1 MVNAATLLVLTSIF
15 VYVDVSF
22 FKGKKMRRDL
32 IVWIAVWIVSVC
44 TAGIA
49 LFKINVPSP
58 LILMKNFYEPINKFV
73 TSLF

>member
-1 MVNAATLLVLTSIF
+1 MVNAVALIVCTGIF
-15 VYVDVSF
+15 VIFDVPF

-44 TAGIA
+44 SAGIA
-49 LFKINVPSP
+49 LFKIHVPSP
-58 LILMKNFYEPINKFV
+58 LLLMKNFYEPINKFI

>member
-1 MVNAATLLVLTSIF
+1 MVKAVALLVLTGIF
-15 VYVDVSF
+15 IVVDIPFV
-22 FKGKKMRRDL
+22 KGKKMRRDL
-32 IVWIAVWIVSVC
+32 IVWIAVWIVSAC

>member
-1 MVNAATLLVLTSIF
+1 MVNAVALLVLTGIF
-15 VYVDVSF
+15 VVVDVPF

-44 TAGIA
+44 SAGIV

-58 LILMKNFYEPINKFV
+58 LILMKNFYEPINKFI